1 MSLPT
6 VLKTSLTLSRCSNLA
21 WAPRS
26 TRKLGG
32 RAEWPA
38 MGVLSLGQ
46 ELRRPAGTIPATA
59 ALFQITKFLQ
69 NKGHLQGELEDE
81 TERVF

>member
-1 MSLPT
+1 
-6 VLKTSLTLSRCSNLA
+6 
-21 WAPRS
+21 
-26 TRKLGG
+26 
-32 RAEWPA
+32 

-46 ELRRPAGTIPATA
+46 ELQRPAGTIPATA